1 MSCPLCGDLCRC
13 DPEPRPMETRPRFLP
28 RFEGDSEA
36 GGTLPADA
44 VLEEPEADD
53 CSEQQCTVRLDAAP
67 AGVRFTV
74 DGIAKATESEAN
86 AATPAEARADDSGAP
101 EVVNQNAHSQLI
113 EQPNQLGES
122 LRDQSFQDPALWRQE
137 LAARV
142 HRYRSRTRSRG
153 PRYPSLRLKF
163 EPAEG
168 ATSPRPAGRSGQ
180 AQSAPARA
188 AFTTAVAENVSGMA
202 VPSLA
207 VTAIEPAAQPH
218 TEAPLDTRSRER
230 AFRDATAKIIE
241 FPRCS
246 AMPARGDELAEPI
259 LDRPRILEVP
269 EMAPAPPALGGI
281 LLDAVEVDEP
291 EKRPGIDVPL
301 QSAPLEQRLF
311 ASALDGALVLSA
323 TALFGYIFFKIAAV
337 KPGPPLWLGMGAA
350 VSAFLWAVYHYIL
363 LVYTGS
369 TPGLKAAKLQLSRFD
384 GSPVSRR
391 LRRWRVL
398 VSVLSAISFGMG
410 YAWCLV
416 DEDALCWHD
425 RITRTYLAPKTDNE
439 SSLE

>member
-1 MSCPLCGDLCRC
+1 
-13 DPEPRPMETRPRFLP
+13 
-28 RFEGDSEA
+28 
-36 GGTLPADA
+36 
-44 VLEEPEADD
+44 
-53 CSEQQCTVRLDAAP
+53 
-67 AGVRFTV
+67 
-74 DGIAKATESEAN
+74 
-86 AATPAEARADDSGAP
+86 
-101 EVVNQNAHSQLI
+101 
-113 EQPNQLGES
+113 
-122 LRDQSFQDPALWRQE
+122 
-137 LAARV
+137 
-142 HRYRSRTRSRG
+142 
-153 PRYPSLRLKF
+153 
-163 EPAEG
+163 
-168 ATSPRPAGRSGQ
+168 
-180 AQSAPARA
+180 
-188 AFTTAVAENVSGMA
+188 
-202 VPSLA
+202 
-207 VTAIEPAAQPH
+207 
-218 TEAPLDTRSRER
+218 
-230 AFRDATAKIIE
+230 
-241 FPRCS
+241 
-246 AMPARGDELAEPI
+246 MPARGDELAEPI

-281 LLDAVEVDEP
+281 LLDAVEVAEP

-311 ASALDGALVLSA
+311 ASAVDGALVLSA